1 MGPGGLLPGFA
12 FVTTPAAAYARERSP
27 LVVTG
32 IHTYR
37 GGEAMGEAGMV
48 AKGKASEAAATNG
61 NGSTR
66 HSPGARRG
74 DSPLDRVLHALGH
87 PIRRQILRSLVRADG
102 SASSI
107 CRELELDLSVV
118 SYHLNQVLAK
128 ECGVVE
134 MVKAIERRGALEKV
148 YALRFE
154 ALGGGNP
161 FPRVVAAEGLRPMS
175 VEECFIAAVAAME
188 EAPFG
193 DLPGSTWEWSLARVD
208 SEAWQEICEAR
219 EEFERRT

>member
-1 MGPGGLLPGFA
+1 
-12 FVTTPAAAYARERSP
+12 
-27 LVVTG
+27 
-32 IHTYR
+32 
-37 GGEAMGEAGMV
+37 MGEAGIV
-48 AKGKASEAAATNG
+48 AKGKAAEAAATNG
-61 NGSTR
+61 DGATR
-66 HSPGARRG
+66 HAPGARRG

-134 MVKAIERRGALEKV
+134 MVEAIERRGALEKI

-154 ALGGGNP
+154 SLGGGDP
-161 FPRVVAAEGLRPMS
+161 FPRAAAAEGVRPMS
-175 VEECFIAAVAAME
+175 VEECFIVAVAAMD

-208 SEAWQEICEAR
+208 LEAWDEICKAR
-219 EEFERRT
+219 EEFDRKAKAAVEASCKRGAEEGTRDVVMGAATFPAEDLREVE

>member
-1 MGPGGLLPGFA
+1 MGDA
-12 FVTTPAAAYARERSP
+12 
-27 LVVTG
+27 G
-32 IHTYR
+32 I
-37 GGEAMGEAGMV
+37 V
-48 AKGKASEAAATNG
+48 AKGKAASAVATNG
-61 NGSTR
+61 NGASA
-66 HSPGARRG
+66 HPPGARRG

-107 CRELELDLSVV
+107 SRELELDLSVV

-134 MVKAIERRGALEKV
+134 MVKAIERRGALEKI

-154 ALGGGNP
+154 SLGGGDP
-161 FPRVVAAEGLRPMS
+161 FPRAATAEGVRPMS
-175 VEECFIAAVAAME
+175 VEECFIVAVAAMD

-208 SEAWQEICEAR
+208 AEAWQEICDAR
-219 EEFERRT
+219 EEFDRRAKAAVEASCKRGHAKDTRDVVVGAATFPAEDLREVK

>member
-1 MGPGGLLPGFA
+1 MGD
-12 FVTTPAAAYARERSP
+12 
-27 LVVTG
+27 
-32 IHTYR
+32 
-37 GGEAMGEAGMV
+37 AGMV
-48 AKGKASEAAATNG
+48 AKGKAASAVATNG
-61 NGSTR
+61 NGTNG
-66 HSPGARRG
+66 HPPGARRG

-134 MVKAIERRGALEKV
+134 MVEAIERRGALEKI

-154 ALGGGNP
+154 SLGGGDP
-161 FPRVVAAEGLRPMS
+161 FPRAAAAEGVRPMS
-175 VEECFIAAVAAME
+175 VEECFIVAVAAMD

-208 SEAWQEICEAR
+208 AEAWQEICDAR
-219 EEFERRT
+219 EEFDRKAKAAVEASCKRGAEEGTRDVVVGAATFPAEDLREVE